1 MSPAHTDPD
10 ESSYTGRFG
19 ARLRELRLEAG
30 MSVEELAAAIAK
42 NNTSRLNTPTARTI
56 YGWEAGVSSPHIG
69 LFPAISKSLRLR
81 SCRHLIPES

>member
-19 ARLRELRLEAG
+19 ARLRELRLSAG

-42 NNTSRLNTPTARTI
+42 NNTSRHKSPDARAI
-56 YGWEAGVSSPHIG
+56 YQWEQG
-69 LFPAISKSLRLR
+69 LRAPRFDLIPAIAKSVNVSTSKLL
-81 SCRHLIPES
+81 PNM